1 MIKIYN
7 ITMKTTFGIQQGRIT
22 FIINDK
28 SLSGVLEGIG
38 SKSEFYNGKIN
49 GNNFEF
55 SGQIRSLLFRIQYV
69 AKGTLN
75 NNMLSAS
82 VNTNHGIFS
91 VTGKLVSQS

>member
-7 ITMKTTFGIQQGRIT
+7 ITMKTPFGIKQGRIT
-22 FIINDK
+22 FIIKDE
-28 SLSGVLEGIG
+28 SLTGVLEGMG
-38 SKSEFYNGKIN
+38 SKNEFYNGKIN

-55 SGQIRSLLFRIQYV
+55 SGEIRYLITRIQYS

-82 VNTNHGIFS
+82 VNTKYGLFS
-91 VTGKLVSQS
+91 VTGKLVS